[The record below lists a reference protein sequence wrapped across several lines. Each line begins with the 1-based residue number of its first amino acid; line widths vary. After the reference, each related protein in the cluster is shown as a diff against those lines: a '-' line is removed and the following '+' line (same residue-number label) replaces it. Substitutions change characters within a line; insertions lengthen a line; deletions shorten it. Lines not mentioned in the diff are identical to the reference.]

1 MAGKIT
7 ALKRQKKN
15 RDRVS
20 VFIDGR
26 FVFGLPEIIA
36 ARLSLGQFLSDA
48 EIQGLTEQGD
58 SETAYNR
65 ALDYLS
71 YRPRS
76 QSEIVAYL
84 TARDMTES
92 QIESIVERLERA
104 GLLDDQAFAQFWVQ
118 DRERFRPRGLRALRY
133 ELRNKGLDDGT
144 IEQALASV
152 DPSVSAYHAATKK
165 ARQLSRLDEPTFRQK
180 LVAFLVRRG
189 FDYEVAREVT
199 QRCWTELATGE

>member
-15 RDRVS
+15 RERVS

-26 FVFGLPEIIA
+26 FAFGLPEIIA
-36 ARLSLGQFLSDA
+36 AHLSLGQFLSDA
-48 EIQGLTEQGD
+48 EIQGLTKQGD

-76 QSEIVAYL
+76 RAEVVAYL
-84 TARDMTES
+84 KKRDVNES

-104 GLLDDQAFAQFWVQ
+104 SLLDDEAFAQFWVQ

-133 ELRNKGLDDGT
+133 ELRKKGLDTGT

-152 DPSVSAYHAATKK
+152 DPSASAYRAATKK
-165 ARQLSRLDEPTFRQK
+165 ARQWSHLDEPTFRQK
-180 LVAFLVRRG
+180 LVAFLARRG